1 MHYRRLGE
9 TGLVVSEIGVGGA
22 GLGHRWGTTSDEEAI
37 ATVRAALAAGVNFF
51 DVAPRYGKG
60 RAERNVGRGLEGQ
73 RERAVVASKV
83 FLSPEQLDDVA
94 GSVERSLAQTLED
107 LGTDHLDLY
116 QLHNQITMARGSMA
130 LSLSLEDVLGPRGV
144 VETLQRLREEGAVR
158 FIGCTGLGEAEA
170 VRAVIGEGGLNT
182 VQAYYNLLN
191 RSAAEPLPPGSGLH
205 DHGQI
210 IPLAASHGLGV
221 IVIRNLAGGVL
232 SGEGLDRAVG
242 ADSLFARDA
251 ERGSRLGFLRRDD
264 ASLSQVATRFV
275 LQQREVSTVAPGVKN
290 AAEMADAIAAAEIEP
305 LEGAALSRLDEEAA
319 DDFGVREPSPVT
331 L

>member
-1 MHYRRLGE
+1 MRYRRLGE
-9 TGLVVSEIGVGGA
+9 TGVVVSEIGVGGA
-22 GLGHRWGTTSDEEAI
+22 GLGHGWGATTDEAAI
-37 ATVRAALAAGVNFF
+37 AAVRTALAAGVNFF
-51 DVAPRYGKG
+51 DAAPRYGEG

-73 RERAVVASKV
+73 RERALVASKV
-83 FLSPEQLDDVA
+83 FLSAEDLDDVA
-94 GSVERSLAQTLED
+94 GSIERSLAGTLEK

-116 QLHNQITMARGSMA
+116 QLHNRITMARASMA

-144 VETLQRLREEGAVR
+144 VETLRRVRDEGTVR

-170 VRAVIGEGGLNT
+170 VRAVMREGGLDT

-210 IPLAASHGLGV
+210 IPLAAEQGMGV
-221 IVIRNLAGGVL
+221 IAIRNLAGGAL
-232 SGEGLDRAVG
+232 SGEGLDRPALTE
-242 ADSLFARDA
+242 SLVARDA
-251 ERGSRLGFLRRDD
+251 ERASRLGFLRRDG
-264 ASLSQVATRFV
+264 APLSQVATRFV
-275 LQQREVSTVAPGVKN
+275 LQQEAVSTVAPGVKN
-290 AAEMADAIAAAEIEP
+290 AAEMAEAIAAAEIEP
-305 LEGAALSRLDEEAA
+305 LDGAALSWLDAEAA